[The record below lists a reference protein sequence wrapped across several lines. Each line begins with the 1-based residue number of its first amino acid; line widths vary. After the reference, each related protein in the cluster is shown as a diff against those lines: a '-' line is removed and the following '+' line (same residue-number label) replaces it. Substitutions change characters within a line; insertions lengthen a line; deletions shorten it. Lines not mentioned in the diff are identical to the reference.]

1 MNDRHMEA
9 RRLMLTKVIRFG
21 ACGPQRIGLS
31 LRDCGPKD
39 FRLPLP
45 HGHETFGDEK
55 AALLVRVWVR

>member
-1 MNDRHMEA
+1 
-9 RRLMLTKVIRFG
+9 MLTKVIRFG

-45 HGHETFGDEK
+45 HGHETVGDEK